1 MAQCGDLTGDACTQ
15 ALDASDD
22 ARGVL
27 ERASSELSDLASAMR
42 NGDELTDS
50 QQTLVGAIEQ
60 KFGGGS
66 ATSRNVRQLSSW
78 AGRAARAIGQRGG
91 GITLNRGPG
100 GSAMADEGVRSNEIR
115 LNSGF
120 FSSRV
125 RNGVSQRAIIAHEI
139 GHKALGFTDFRVDPW
154 NTHNIPGVRGA
165 RIYGEAG
172 TNWLGQHWNDES
184 VGYRNPFGSSNDS
197 FVCLVFAGECGR

>member
-1 MAQCGDLTGDACTQ
+1 
-15 ALDASDD
+15 
-22 ARGVL
+22 
-27 ERASSELSDLASAMR
+27 
-42 NGDELTDS
+42 
-50 QQTLVGAIEQ
+50 
-60 KFGGGS
+60 
-66 ATSRNVRQLSSW
+66 
-78 AGRAARAIGQRGG
+78 
-91 GITLNRGPG
+91 
-100 GSAMADEGVRSNEIR
+100 MADEGVRSNEIR